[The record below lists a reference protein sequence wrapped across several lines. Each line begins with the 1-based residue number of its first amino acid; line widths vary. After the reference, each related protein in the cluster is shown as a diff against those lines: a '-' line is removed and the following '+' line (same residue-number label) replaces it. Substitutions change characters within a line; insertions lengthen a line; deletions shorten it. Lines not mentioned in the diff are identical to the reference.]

1 MCLSVSVCVCA
12 PHTRLSLCRP
22 LFLPTRPCSHAP
34 PAHPAALPPEH
45 PSPPSPPTH
54 TRTRAQVWS
63 AHTDCSASELR
74 RAISATAIDKGAPG
88 RDENFGFGVI
98 QSLAAH
104 EYLKANPCSG
114 KNVQFNKIVAQ
125 NQQQQMIHEEAGRVS
140 QDTQR
145 GGGGSGPLG
154 AAFDITIP
162 AAVSAP
168 VGERVALPYVLS
180 PRTPCP
186 AGGEPVIA
194 TVTIGRRLR
203 RCLPALEYV
212 SLREARTVSVRE
224 TCNPAQ
230 SRGQYSFVAAR
241 SRAQAGDCYEL
252 EVTTVDNQVHHSIM
266 MFTE

>member
-1 MCLSVSVCVCA
+1 MCLFVCTACVSCTPPSSFLCSYTPTLTRRSCPSCCLLPPQHPPPSL
-12 PHTRLSLCRP
+12 PHT
-22 LFLPTRPCSHAP
+22 
-34 PAHPAALPPEH
+34 
-45 PSPPSPPTH
+45 
-54 TRTRAQVWS
+54 QVWS

-104 EYLKANPCSG
+104 EYLKSNPCSG

-125 NQQQQMIHEEAGRVS
+125 NQQQTIHEEAGRAS
-140 QDTQR
+140 QDTR
-145 GGGGSGPLG
+145 SGGSGGPPL
-154 AAFDITIP
+154 AFDITIP

-168 VGERVALPYVLS
+168 VGERVTLPYVLS

-212 SLREARTVSVRE
+212 SLREARSASVRE
-224 TCNPAQ
+224 TCNPAA

>member
-1 MCLSVSVCVCA
+1 
-12 PHTRLSLCRP
+12 
-22 LFLPTRPCSHAP
+22 
-34 PAHPAALPPEH
+34 
-45 PSPPSPPTH
+45 
-54 TRTRAQVWS
+54 
-63 AHTDCSASELR
+63 
-74 RAISATAIDKGAPG
+74 
-88 RDENFGFGVI
+88 VI

-104 EYLKANPCSG
+104 EYLKAHPCTG
-114 KNVQFNKIVAQ
+114 KNVHFNKITAQ
-125 NQQQQMIHEEAGRVS
+125 AEQPLIREEAGRMQDS
-140 QDTQR
+140 Q
-145 GGGGSGPLG
+145 
-154 AAFDITIP
+154 AAAYEITVP

-212 SLREARTVSVRE
+212 SLREARGVASIKE
-224 TCNPAQ
+224 TCNPTQ
-230 SRGQYSFVAAR
+230 SRGQYAFVAAR

-252 EVTTVDNQVHHSIM
+252 EVTTVDNQLHHSIM

>member
-1 MCLSVSVCVCA
+1 M
-12 PHTRLSLCRP
+12 
-22 LFLPTRPCSHAP
+22 
-34 PAHPAALPPEH
+34 
-45 PSPPSPPTH
+45 
-54 TRTRAQVWS
+54 WS

-74 RAISATAIDKGAPG
+74 RAISATALDKGAPG

-104 EYLKANPCSG
+104 QYLKTNPCSG

-125 NQQQQMIHEEAGRVS
+125 NQEMIHAEAGRVA
-140 QDTQR
+140 QQEQH
-145 GGGGSGPLG
+145 
-154 AAFDITIP
+154 FDITIP

-180 PRTPCP
+180 PKTPCP
-186 AGGEPVIA
+186 ANGEPVIA
-194 TVTIGRRLR
+194 TLTIGRRLR

-212 SLREARTVSVRE
+212 SLREARTASIKE
-224 TCNPAQ
+224 LCNPAQ
-230 SRGQYSFVAAR
+230 SRGQYAFVAAR

-252 EVTTVDNQVHHSIM
+252 EVTTIDNQVHHSIM